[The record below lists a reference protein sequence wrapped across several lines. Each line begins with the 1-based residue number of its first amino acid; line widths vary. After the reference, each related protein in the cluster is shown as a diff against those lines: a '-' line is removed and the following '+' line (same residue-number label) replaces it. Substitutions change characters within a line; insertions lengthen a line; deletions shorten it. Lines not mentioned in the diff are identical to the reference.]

1 MRVRNP
7 VRGRDRYAI
16 IARTHPLG
24 YNRNTAP
31 TSEGLAQTAE
41 SSQRRSQSVKNR
53 RNRPEMNRRS
63 RPRNA
68 ELQANRNRSRL
79 NRSRNAIRS
88 QSASNRLNRPRN
100 AARNRRNRLNARISI
115 SQNNGIRP
123 KITRNGQS
131 RPKKTNGYKIASN
144 KQTVPETSISVL
156 HDYDGPLTVYAN
168 TDFGVPGGRNTQ
180 VRVRVHPLNNGNG
193 RKVNGRRGTK
203 RTGANRAAPGIL
215 DQPIMPDLPRDR
227 RNRRPSARE
236 PKTYFR
242 NSEPQMPFKNSH
254 RSSRNRPPVRNEP
267 QHSMGSDFLGAV
279 HDPVGNSSPM
289 ERRRQYKTSADFRGA
304 VHDPIRNSPP
314 MEPQQHYKTG
324 ANFLGAKPNPIRS
337 SGPNENQKYG
347 AGPDVHGAAL
357 DSNLNSLPTGN
368 QQSGMGSGVLGTA
381 HTPDHQVQPRN
392 HEMFPDRNRRMQRP
406 NQSQYRDV
414 PVRDRSPAAKRRN
427 RIEPEP
433 QMPKQQ
439 SASSRKSKRSR
450 NGHKNNRAHNALI
463 ETAEFMPTNHEPV
476 VPGFNNNPLKSINII
491 DSGGQV
497 STIPRQSVKTIP
509 APHKAAIFYILN
521 IPPKQKTTIQS
532 NSHTSKVPSKA
543 VDHKPSNHK
552 SATAGVN
559 TEGTA
564 APLMKAADK
573 VGLQGEALKQMIYE
587 QLKVMAE
594 QLNTTKNHEQNKQN
608 SPNNG
613 KGVNKHNTQPGV
625 KHFPIEQI
633 EIPPKAGNQ
642 QIEPLSKSPAKSTS
656 SKQTP
661 HNDPHG
667 TSKSTGH
674 QLADYFF
681 HIPGQEPIKLRV
693 PQGTKVSRTPKQ
705 NGVPKPII
713 DNQPYK
719 DLTPNSADPAQ
730 NQAHK
735 VKGQKVKNTKQTSAA
750 PVTTEEPPEI
760 EPP

>member
-16 IARTHPLG
+16 IARTNPLG
-24 YNRNTAP
+24 YNRNAAP
-31 TSEGLAQTAE
+31 TSEGLAQTAK

-68 ELQANRNRSRL
+68 ELQMNRNRSRI
-79 NRSRNAIRS
+79 AIRS

-100 AARNRRNRLNARISI
+100 AARNRRNRLNAKISI
-115 SQNNGIRP
+115 SHNNGIRP
-123 KITRNGQS
+123 KITRNRQT
-131 RPKKTNGYKIASN
+131 RPRKTNGYKIASN
-144 KQTVPETSISVL
+144 RQTVPETSISVL

-193 RKVNGRRGTK
+193 RKVKGRRGPK
-203 RTGANRAAPGIL
+203 RTGANRATPNTL

-227 RNRRPSARE
+227 RNRRPAARE
-236 PKTYFR
+236 PKTYPR

-254 RSSRNRPPVRNEP
+254 RSSRNRPHVRSEP

-279 HDPVGNSSPM
+279 HDPVGNSLPI

-314 MEPQQHYKTG
+314 MEPQQHYKAG
-324 ANFLGAKPNPIRS
+324 ADFLGAKHNPIRES
-337 SGPNENQKYG
+337 RPNENQQYG

-357 DSNLNSLPTGN
+357 DPNLNSLPTGI
-368 QQSGMGSGVLGTA
+368 QHSGMGSGVLGTV

-392 HEMFPDRNRRMQRP
+392 HEMFPDRNRRKQRP

-414 PVRDRSPAAKRRN
+414 STRDRSPAAKRRN
-427 RIEPEP
+427 RIEPGP
-433 QMPKQQ
+433 QMPKRQ
-439 SASSRKSKRSR
+439 STSSENSKRSR

-497 STIPRQSVKTIP
+497 STIPRKSVKTIP

-521 IPPKQKTTIQS
+521 IPPKQKKSIQS
-532 NSHTSKVPSKA
+532 NSHASKVASKA
-543 VDHKPSNHK
+543 ADHKPSNPK

-559 TEGTA
+559 TEGGP

-573 VGLQGEALKQMIYE
+573 VGVQGEALKQMIYE
-587 QLKVMAE
+587 QLRVMAE
-594 QLNTTKNHEQNKQN
+594 QLNTTKMHEQNKQKI
-608 SPNNG
+608 PNVRKDTNRLNRQSG
-613 KGVNKHNTQPGV
+613 A

-633 EIPPKAGNQ
+633 EIPPKAGAELTISAHNQ
-642 QIEPLSKSPAKSTS
+642 QIEPLPKSLTESTS
-656 SKQTP
+656 SKQPP
-661 HNDPHG
+661 HNDP
-667 TSKSTGH
+667 
-674 QLADYFF
+674 LADYFF

-693 PQGTKVSRTPKQ
+693 PQGTKVSRTPKDV
-705 NGVPKPII
+705 GVPKPII

-719 DLTPNSADPAQ
+719 DLTPNSVDPAQ
-730 NQAHK
+730 NQGHS
-735 VKGQKVKNTKQTSAA
+735 VKRQKVKNTKQMGKVRATSAA